1 MLLTFAVVFVIPL
14 TIFEELHAQSVPT
27 LGSTKQFASDE
38 LKPYV
43 DAAKAGSNDTGTFLN
58 TVTNGEQVIEA
69 AWEIGVNAEIEAI
82 LGGVTNSDS
91 VNNVNVYKD
100 AVRAQLELQ
109 KQQAKSRWLAD
120 VNAYVQSELQIFLA
134 ALSQNT
140 SNNVTASN
148 TNAVNTIN
156 PTVQATTTT
165 PVSQATNPAQAA
177 QSYYQGSQLWDT
189 KWQDLLSKQNTWEQ
203 NSLSAIQNGILQW
216 NQSITGLE
224 NDKLTYLNSI
234 EQTKAQ
240 WLANKQIIQNAQTQM
255 RGALQSTITNIRS
268 QENQLK
274 ANASSDPSLTS
285 VFGDMDELLEDLQ
298 DALNSNAS
306 LGTLAQT
313 LGNFF
318 QNQISNASAKA
329 DYWNTTKWQETYAT
343 QTVSYSQTVGTAN
356 LSCSHTY
363 GSEANWCN
371 YLASGSQSVTYS
383 SNGNVYGWAATSGGF
398 QNGVLVS
405 NPAVSN
411 NTSASNSNGHYVA
424 VCNGWDV
431 GGTCNFGTGHYALDT
446 SPCAGG
452 WFCGY
457 DLNWITDNTYSL
469 YVGESFNQQQI
480 SNNNN
485 IRNAVLGGYNA
496 AFGLSSQAGSAVAG
510 SSVALETK
518 AWLGGT
524 ALNSSNWYGS
534 LGLTNQVQIQTKY
547 KYIDSAMQ
555 ANENFWTSMKT
566 QFTSIASTFLSLVN
580 PLKDWEAR
588 SEEYEE
594 EYQAKL
600 LELEQTKQTTISNYD
615 SQIAQMKAARGAWVT
630 EVYGYQMAGITGS
643 ADNANS
649 QYRTGQE
656 NWDNTISVFQ
666 QVELNWYL
674 AAKDTLQQAVGAP
687 DGETQYQTNSIPQA
701 NQLETQISNSE
712 TNTSQLYNAATGLYQ
727 TYQYSAAGNVMQQV
741 LTNQQNQTSW
751 NQQGAALS
759 GSIADSFGRSEAY
772 KTAELSASNRINALA
787 QTIYGNG
794 AYIVDTTELQTLQT
808 QITSNGQNQTYWQ
821 NEITGTNGG
830 FNFNGRTTTS
840 QTKTAYYTDVRDDI
854 SIATTL
860 QAEVVDEERGYL
872 KTANDYFEKS
882 EKYQELADKAKS
894 EAKFDEAALYTGYAV
909 REKNNALGYLKKKY
923 YALGEEITSEVE
935 NRGLNFTK
943 NSFLSYRDNL
953 LNKNFQNTTQVQ
965 KQIQEGKNQ
974 VAGIL
979 AEGESY
985 NQIQGM
991 IQTAQNLNHQGEE
1004 NKERVERLLKES
1016 QELANRDISGGL
1028 LDGLQE
1034 MIASIQSSLPQEVS
1048 NNGVSQYIQAQEK
1061 ELEEKQS
1068 KVNELLSH
1076 MNSLVTNNNDLA
1088 ALQTLLQGSNQGLN
1102 LAANSAVSKYLDDY
1116 AKKLQKDNEERSSQL
1131 QKTLLEALTNG
1142 DAYKYLREAG
1152 YGFRTDGEGISAYRQ
1167 IHSGE
1172 IEIDGSAMKNT
1183 SYSPDLE
1190 YQYIRMETKFNPGNL
1205 SVDMMNPNTT
1215 RFNAEMVLG
1224 LKGYIDNLQKNVEE
1238 MFAQFSNKTEEIQEE
1253 YAQNQEVES
1262 YQKKLYE
1269 ASKEN
1274 YLAAFQA
1281 LPVDLEKTFHQEMN
1295 GLKGYHEQGSKYNFN
1310 EGSFKDQSGDMKKV
1324 GKSMYEGANIED
1336 SVYAGS
1342 RELKGSV
1349 SVKGIPVEISYG
1361 MQHLLVTSGFNIS
1374 NLGFNFKLK
1383 GVGTNYVDNQLSGAN
1398 QKYSI
1403 YSEDISA
1410 RIEKQAK
1417 ANDEEKESKGFLFT
1431 ILNGMNG
1438 GSGSMGQRF
1447 TQAVRSEAQSRITGA
1462 VAEATGLP
1470 ASLVGALVGGSSMKD
1485 AVKAYVKDE
1494 TTNAIS
1500 KATGIPAW
1508 MISNQMEKMNKPK
1521 EQWYQSQTFQMVTT
1535 VVAVA
1540 AAPFTGGASLL
1551 VAMSVSAGIGAA
1563 TGAASGGLK
1572 GALVGAVGGAAG
1584 AAVKSFTG
1592 GAVTVGLSYSAENG
1606 FGASVG
1612 VGYGPATVSVGIS
1625 ERGGTTVDLGLKSG
1639 AFNGG
1644 LSYNSK
1650 TGQASVNAGL
1660 EIAKGSSLG
1669 ISYNEGDGFG
1679 ASISKSLSNG
1689 VNGSL
1694 SWSEK
1699 GGLGGSI
1706 GYESPGD
1713 ENQPKNSLANQMK
1726 GAGGSL
1732 SFNQRDGV
1740 SASVSASGGVNAG
1753 NWSQSGGFQANTNF
1767 LADQW
1772 KADFQSGKAQED
1784 AAAQEASRSAQN
1796 KNNSESGKSV
1806 LDGAA
1811 ISTQRRED
1819 ETLSMKPLSHED
1831 IGDGS
1836 SHAYGNPGITD
1847 SGQTIT
1853 ISGSSEGSFG
1863 PDGKPVKSGESAE
1876 NGSGNLKP
1884 VKSYESTGFFEGI
1897 GQRFS
1902 NLVSGNGFNTNAG
1915 LIRNAEVYGGKL
1927 AGLLK
1932 ASELGYASSP
1942 KDVAEVVDYYQRN
1955 NRDNNLQAQTE
1966 AGKKIVSQAESLM
1979 KLNQISPFTYKLG
1992 NTGTGGLMDCTG
2004 FVYRSN
2010 KNAGFDHIPYIGGS
2024 SIEVSDHYK
2033 PVNQSERVPGDIKIV
2048 TIRDNNGKV
2057 VDGHGMIY
2065 NGGKSGKEF
2074 YEMSRSGMKSNSD
2087 YMENHYIKAYRRE
2100 FADKGYTMEGG
2111 YYRPL
2116 EKQ

>member
-1 MLLTFAVVFVIPL
+1 
-14 TIFEELHAQSVPT
+14 
-27 LGSTKQFASDE
+27 
-38 LKPYV
+38 
-43 DAAKAGSNDTGTFLN
+43 
-58 TVTNGEQVIEA
+58 
-69 AWEIGVNAEIEAI
+69 
-82 LGGVTNSDS
+82 
-91 VNNVNVYKD
+91 
-100 AVRAQLELQ
+100 
-109 KQQAKSRWLAD
+109 
-120 VNAYVQSELQIFLA
+120 
-134 ALSQNT
+134 
-140 SNNVTASN
+140 
-148 TNAVNTIN
+148 
-156 PTVQATTTT
+156 
-165 PVSQATNPAQAA
+165 
-177 QSYYQGSQLWDT
+177 
-189 KWQDLLSKQNTWEQ
+189 
-203 NSLSAIQNGILQW
+203 
-216 NQSITGLE
+216 
-224 NDKLTYLNSI
+224 
-234 EQTKAQ
+234 
-240 WLANKQIIQNAQTQM
+240 
-255 RGALQSTITNIRS
+255 
-268 QENQLK
+268 
-274 ANASSDPSLTS
+274 
-285 VFGDMDELLEDLQ
+285 
-298 DALNSNAS
+298 
-306 LGTLAQT
+306 
-313 LGNFF
+313 
-318 QNQISNASAKA
+318 
-329 DYWNTTKWQETYAT
+329 
-343 QTVSYSQTVGTAN
+343 
-356 LSCSHTY
+356 
-363 GSEANWCN
+363 
-371 YLASGSQSVTYS
+371 
-383 SNGNVYGWAATSGGF
+383 
-398 QNGVLVS
+398 
-405 NPAVSN
+405 
-411 NTSASNSNGHYVA
+411 
-424 VCNGWDV
+424 
-431 GGTCNFGTGHYALDT
+431 
-446 SPCAGG
+446 
-452 WFCGY
+452 
-457 DLNWITDNTYSL
+457 
-469 YVGESFNQQQI
+469 
-480 SNNNN
+480 
-485 IRNAVLGGYNA
+485 
-496 AFGLSSQAGSAVAG
+496 
-510 SSVALETK
+510 
-518 AWLGGT
+518 
-524 ALNSSNWYGS
+524 
-534 LGLTNQVQIQTKY
+534 
-547 KYIDSAMQ
+547 
-555 ANENFWTSMKT
+555 
-566 QFTSIASTFLSLVN
+566 
-580 PLKDWEAR
+580 
-588 SEEYEE
+588 
-594 EYQAKL
+594 
-600 LELEQTKQTTISNYD
+600 
-615 SQIAQMKAARGAWVT
+615 
-630 EVYGYQMAGITGS
+630 MAGITGS
-643 ADNANS
+643 LDNANS

-666 QVELNWYL
+666 QTELNWYL
-674 AAKDTLQQAVGAP
+674 SAKDTLQQAVEAP

-727 TYQYSAAGNVMQQV
+727 TYQYAAPGNVMQQV

-759 GSIADSFGRSEAY
+759 GSIADSFGRSETY
-772 KTAELSASNRINALA
+772 KTAELNASNRINALA

-794 AYIVDTTELQTLQT
+794 AYIVDNTELQTLQT

-923 YALGEEITSEVE
+923 YALGEEITSEVD

-943 NSFLSYRDNL
+943 NSFLSYRESL

-974 VAGIL
+974 VAGII

-1004 NKERVERLLKES
+1004 NKERVEKLLKES

-1034 MIASIQSSLPQEVS
+1034 MIASIQGSLPQEV
-1048 NNGVSQYIQAQEK
+1048 NANGVSQYIQAQEK
-1061 ELEEKQS
+1061 ELQEKQS

-1076 MNSLVTNNNDLA
+1076 MNSLVTNQNDLSN
-1088 ALQTLLQGSNQGLN
+1088 LQALLQGSNQGLN
-1102 LAANSAVSKYLDDY
+1102 FAANSAVSKYLDDY
-1116 AKKLQKDNEERSSQL
+1116 AKKLQKDNEERSSQF

-1142 DAYKYLREAG
+1142 DQYKYLREAG

-1172 IEIDGSAMKNT
+1172 IAIDGSAMKET
-1183 SYSPDLE
+1183 SYSPELE
-1190 YQYIRMETKFNPGNL
+1190 YQYIRIETKFNPGNL
-1205 SVDMMNPNTT
+1205 SVDRMDPNNT

-1238 MFAQFSNKTEEIQEE
+1238 MFAQFSNKTEEIKEE
-1253 YAQNQEVES
+1253 YAQNQEIES

-1274 YLAAFQA
+1274 YVAAFQV
-1281 LPVDLEKTFHQEMN
+1281 LPGDLGKTFQQEMN

-1324 GKSMYEGANIED
+1324 GKSMYDGANIED
-1336 SVYAGS
+1336 TVFAGS
-1342 RELKGSV
+1342 RELKGTV
-1349 SVKGIPVEISYG
+1349 NIKGIPIEMSYG

-1551 VAMSVSAGIGAA
+1551 VAMSIGAGIGAA

-1625 ERGGTTVDLGLKSG
+1625 ERGGTTVDLGLKKG
-1639 AFNGG
+1639 GFNAG

-1650 TGQASVNAGL
+1650 TGSVSGNAGFT
-1660 EIAKGSSLG
+1660 SSQSGTGFAL
-1669 ISYNEGDGFG
+1669 SYNEGDGFG
-1679 ASISKSLSNG
+1679 ASISKSLDSGLNG
-1689 VNGSL
+1689 GL

-1699 GGLGGSI
+1699 GGVGGNI
-1706 GYESPGD
+1706 GYEAPGD
-1713 ENQPKNSLANQMK
+1713 KNQPKNSLANQMK

-1784 AAAQEASRSAQN
+1784 AAAQEASRAAQN

-1811 ISTQRRED
+1811 ISTQRREENILD
-1819 ETLSMKPLSHED
+1819 HVLNKA
-1831 IGDGS
+1831 GDALDGALDWVGNKIDGAIDSVVGAAS
-1836 SHAYGNPGITD
+1836 SAWDGAKNALG
-1847 SGQTIT
+1847 
-1853 ISGSSEGSFG
+1853 FG
-1863 PDGKPVKSGESAE
+1863 PDKIVMMPIGAGYVENPSDRHLRVGEDAISNHLDKQRSEKPYLQKGEVDVSAHPDYHKKLINME
-1876 NGSGNLKP
+1876 LEAG
-1884 VKSYESTGFFEGI
+1884 
-1897 GQRFS
+1897 
-1902 NLVSGNGFNTNAG
+1902 VSGGN
-1915 LIRNAEVYGGKL
+1915 LIRNEKTGKL
-1927 AGLLK
+1927 YYRTEAQGADHTLIPTNPNERVKSPWTQTELHTDSSNGIMSGDYHAPK
-1932 ASELGYASSP
+1932 GSAQSVWGPEGGTFQITRIKTMELGGNEITTRTVINGKEIVEYHRHVMNQMP
-1942 KDVAEVVDYYQRN
+1942 DVAYEALKKGTSLPYGTPIGYTGITGNMAVSINTNKNSPRYGMLSTPAYHMHTKVDNADTHTGFIKGVTFGPEVRQSQGLPAFDYTSHY
-1955 NRDNNLQAQTE
+1955 
-1966 AGKKIVSQAESLM
+1966 KKKALD
-1979 KLNQISPFTYKLG
+1979 LL
-1992 NTGTGGLMDCTG
+1992 TGG
-2004 FVYRSN
+2004 N
-2010 KNAGFDHIPYIGGS
+2010 
-2024 SIEVSDHYK
+2024 
-2033 PVNQSERVPGDIKIV
+2033 
-2048 TIRDNNGKV
+2048 
-2057 VDGHGMIY
+2057 
-2065 NGGKSGKEF
+2065 
-2074 YEMSRSGMKSNSD
+2074 
-2087 YMENHYIKAYRRE
+2087 
-2100 FADKGYTMEGG
+2100 
-2111 YYRPL
+2111 
-2116 EKQ
+2116 

>member
-1 MLLTFAVVFVIPL
+1 
-14 TIFEELHAQSVPT
+14 
-27 LGSTKQFASDE
+27 
-38 LKPYV
+38 
-43 DAAKAGSNDTGTFLN
+43 
-58 TVTNGEQVIEA
+58 
-69 AWEIGVNAEIEAI
+69 
-82 LGGVTNSDS
+82 
-91 VNNVNVYKD
+91 
-100 AVRAQLELQ
+100 
-109 KQQAKSRWLAD
+109 
-120 VNAYVQSELQIFLA
+120 
-134 ALSQNT
+134 
-140 SNNVTASN
+140 
-148 TNAVNTIN
+148 
-156 PTVQATTTT
+156 
-165 PVSQATNPAQAA
+165 
-177 QSYYQGSQLWDT
+177 
-189 KWQDLLSKQNTWEQ
+189 
-203 NSLSAIQNGILQW
+203 
-216 NQSITGLE
+216 
-224 NDKLTYLNSI
+224 
-234 EQTKAQ
+234 
-240 WLANKQIIQNAQTQM
+240 
-255 RGALQSTITNIRS
+255 
-268 QENQLK
+268 
-274 ANASSDPSLTS
+274 
-285 VFGDMDELLEDLQ
+285 
-298 DALNSNAS
+298 AS

-318 QNQISNASAKA
+318 QNQISNATSKA

-343 QTVSYSQTVGTAN
+343 QTVSYSQVVGTAN
-356 LSCSHTY
+356 LSCSHTS

-411 NTSASNSNGHYVA
+411 NTSASNSNGHVAA
-424 VCNGWDV
+424 VCNGNDFA
-431 GGTCNFGTGHYALDT
+431 GTCLGGTGHYALDT
-446 SPCAGG
+446 SDCTGA
-452 WFCGY
+452 WFGVMCGY
-457 DLNWITDNTYSL
+457 DLTWITDNTYSL

-510 SSVALETK
+510 SATALQTQVY
-518 AWLGGT
+518 LGGS

-555 ANENFWTSMKT
+555 SNENFWTSMKT
-566 QFTSIASTFLSLVN
+566 QFTSIASTFLYLVN

-630 EVYGYQMAGITGS
+630 EVYGYQMAGIEGS

-674 AAKDTLQQAVGAP
+674 SAKDTLQQAVEAP

-759 GSIADSFGRSEAY
+759 GSIADSFGRSETY
-772 KTAELSASNRINALA
+772 KTAELNASNRINALA

-794 AYIVDTTELQTLQT
+794 AYIVDNTELSQIQT

-840 QTKTAYYTDVRDDI
+840 QTKETLYTDMIADI
-854 SIATTL
+854 SVATTL
-860 QAEVVDEERGYL
+860 QAEVVDEEITYL
-872 KTANDYFEKS
+872 RTANEYFEKS

-923 YALGEEITSEVE
+923 YALGEEITSEVD

-943 NSFLSYRDNL
+943 NSFLSYRDTL

-974 VAGIL
+974 VAGII

-1034 MIASIQSSLPQEVS
+1034 MIASIQGSLPQEVS
-1048 NNGVSQYIQAQEK
+1048 ANGVSQYIQAQEK
-1061 ELEEKQS
+1061 ELQEKQS

-1102 LAANSAVSKYLDDY
+1102 FAANSAVSKYLDDY
-1116 AKKLQKDNEERSSQL
+1116 AKKLQKDNEERSANL

-1142 DAYKYLREAG
+1142 DQYKYLREAG

-1172 IEIDGSAMKNT
+1172 IAIDGSAMKET
-1183 SYSPDLE
+1183 SYSPELE

-1205 SVDMMNPNTT
+1205 SVNMMDPNNT

-1224 LKGYIDNLQKNVEE
+1224 LKGYIDDLQKNVEE
-1238 MFAQFSNKTEEIQEE
+1238 MFAQFSNKTEEIKEE
-1253 YAQNQEVES
+1253 YAQNQEIES

-1274 YLAAFQA
+1274 YVAAFQG
-1281 LPVDLEKTFHQEMN
+1281 LPGDLGKTFQQEMN

-1324 GKSMYEGANIED
+1324 GKSMYDGANIED
-1336 SVYAGS
+1336 TVSAGS
-1342 RELKGSV
+1342 RELKGTV
-1349 SVKGIPVEISYG
+1349 NIKGIPVEISYG

-1410 RIEKQAK
+1410 RIERQAK

-1551 VAMSVSAGIGAA
+1551 VAMSIGAGIGAA

-1612 VGYGPATVSVGIS
+1612 VGYGPATVSLGIS
-1625 ERGGTTVDLGLKSG
+1625 ERGGTTVDLGLKKG
-1639 AFNGG
+1639 GFNAG

-1650 TGQASVNAGL
+1650 TGSVSGNVGL

-1679 ASISKSLSNG
+1679 ASISKSLDSG
-1689 VNGSL
+1689 LNGSL
-1694 SWSEK
+1694 SWSQK
-1699 GGLGGSI
+1699 GGVGGSI
-1706 GYESPGD
+1706 GYEAPGD
-1713 ENQPKNSLANQMK
+1713 KNQPKNSLANQMQ

-1784 AAAQEASRSAQN
+1784 AAAQEASRAQER
-1796 KNNSESGKSV
+1796 NNAEQ
-1806 LDGAA
+1806 GASNIA
-1811 ISTQRRED
+1811 GAGVVTQRREENILD
-1819 ETLSMKPLSHED
+1819 TVLSNA
-1831 IGDGS
+1831 GDALGDAWDGVKGAFGS
-1836 SHAYGNPGITD
+1836 NDA
-1847 SGQTIT
+1847 
-1853 ISGSSEGSFG
+1853 SESLCF
-1863 PDGKPVKSGESAE
+1863 
-1876 NGSGNLKP
+1876 
-1884 VKSYESTGFFEGI
+1884 
-1897 GQRFS
+1897 
-1902 NLVSGNGFNTNAG
+1902 VSGT
-1915 LIRNAEVYGGKL
+1915 LVL
-1927 AGLLK
+1927 
-1932 ASELGYASSP
+1932 
-1942 KDVAEVVDYYQRN
+1942 
-1955 NRDNNLQAQTE
+1955 
-1966 AGKKIVSQAESLM
+1966 
-1979 KLNQISPFTYKLG
+1979 
-1992 NTGTGGLMDCTG
+1992 TGTGLKAIDRVEVGDEVLSFNPETKDQSLKSVVRLFRNENTELLKIKFGEGEEVRTTAGHRFFTENRG
-2004 FVYRSN
+2004 FVLACELSTKDILLDKAGERISIHSIVKETHKEKIPVFNFEVEEYHTYYVGETCILVHNDSVKMLQEKIAANGELNGPLVN
-2010 KNAGFDHIPYIGGS
+2010 KGIDKILDQVNSFDKSKSGNVEAALKDFAQANGLSESSPEYKKLKELSADIAGSKSKGFNESRIEYYTQNKERIHTEALTSMYGDKIE
-2024 SIEVSDHYK
+2024 SIDGTKAVLKNGEGV
-2033 PVNQSERVPGDIKIV
+2033 II
-2048 TIRDNNGKV
+2048 TNGKYDLQLDNKTSMYFKREEAGLFGNTSLPDYHNKPSAQCFATTNAVQADHAGVTPRDPSKQLVDDMLFTAKGKGILNSNDHVKGGEEMKTYRGAIELNKEYGLKVNMLNDRPGLNFEDKKAAIQGAIRNGHV
-2057 VDGHGMIY
+2057 VSAGGAFPVGDHRNAIVGYDSKGWVVFDPYGNANTKGY
-2065 NGGKSGKEF
+2065 NGNGMFAHYEYGKFNLG
-2074 YEMSRSGMKSNSD
+2074 GNQ
-2087 YMENHYIKAYRRE
+2087 AYYVTK
-2100 FADKGYTMEGG
+2100 D
-2111 YYRPL
+2111 
-2116 EKQ
+2116 